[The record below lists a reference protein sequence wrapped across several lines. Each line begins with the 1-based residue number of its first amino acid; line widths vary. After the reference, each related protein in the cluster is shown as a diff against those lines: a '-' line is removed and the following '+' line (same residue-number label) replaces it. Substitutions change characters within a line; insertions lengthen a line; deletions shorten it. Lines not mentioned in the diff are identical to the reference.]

1 MKMIKEN
8 ANNGECLVLLFF
20 AILQIPKFDT
30 NSIQK
35 KIHNIFIESSV
46 LRKYQSIK
54 ENEENVKLTEKII
67 IINWE
72 MLCCMWEIIEN
83 VSGETELKISE
94 FSYYCRYT
102 YVSTHN

>member
-1 MKMIKEN
+1 MS
-8 ANNGECLVLLFF
+8 CSSFF
-20 AILQIPKFDT
+20 CHPTNTEIRHKFYT
-30 NSIQK
+30 K